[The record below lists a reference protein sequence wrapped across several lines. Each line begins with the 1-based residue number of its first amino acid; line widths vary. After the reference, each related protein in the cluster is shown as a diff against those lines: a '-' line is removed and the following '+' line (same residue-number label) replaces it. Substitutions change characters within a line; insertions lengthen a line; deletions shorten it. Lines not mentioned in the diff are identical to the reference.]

1 MSQLRLPLVAAAC
14 GLFWVLLG
22 LLGGGLFRHA
32 LGGAILG
39 LLFGMVYVS
48 LGMGASEKFP
58 LDVWGAKL
66 LENAWAPNTYE
77 MLRELCPRMDMELP
91 TLYSVPDARPNAFAV
106 AGRDGNT
113 AIIVTNGL
121 TRHLE
126 KDEVQAVLALM
137 MARLATG
144 VMPTWTI
151 ASTLAGLPLHLGFAV
166 RGCKGLAWLGDGLLN
181 VFAYPASGLL
191 RLAWSEGLVTSS
203 DYHAAHL
210 SERPAALESALTKME
225 AAWAGDAPDSGN
237 PATSLLFAV
246 PVTGGTPQAFW
257 ERVLATV
264 PGRHPSAADR
274 SERFLGEPGQTSAE
288 PTA

>member
-1 MSQLRLPLVAAAC
+1 MSQFRLPLVVTAC

-22 LLGGGLFRHA
+22 LLLGGLFRHT
-32 LGGAILG
+32 LGGAICG
-39 LLFGMVYVS
+39 LLFGLVYVT
-48 LGMGASEKFP
+48 LGTWASEKFP

-66 LENAWAPNTYE
+66 LENASAPNTYE

-91 TLYSVPDARPNAFAV
+91 TLYSVPEARPNAFAV

-144 VMPTWTI
+144 AMPTWTI
-151 ASTLAGLPLHLGFAV
+151 AATLAGLPLHLGFAV
-166 RGCKGLAWLGDGLLN
+166 RGRRGLAWLGDGLLN
-181 VFAYPASGLL
+181 VFAYPAAGLL
-191 RLAWSEGLVTSS
+191 RLAWSGGLVTSS

-210 SERPAALESALTKME
+210 SERPAALGAALTKLE

-246 PVTGGTPQAFW
+246 PVTGGTPRACW
-257 ERVLATV
+257 ERVLAAV
-264 PGRHPSAADR
+264 PGRHPSAAER
-274 SERFLGEPGQTSAE
+274 GERFLGEPGAIHTE
-288 PTA
+288 PVE